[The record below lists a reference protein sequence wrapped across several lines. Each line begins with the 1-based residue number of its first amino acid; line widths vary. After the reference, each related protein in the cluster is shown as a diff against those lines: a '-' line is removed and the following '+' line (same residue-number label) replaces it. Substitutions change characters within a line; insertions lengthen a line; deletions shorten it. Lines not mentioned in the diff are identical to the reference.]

1 MNATMY
7 ETTARSLVERIVRLI
22 PANPQIMQMKSAWDL
37 FGVSGFDCADLQP
50 SLFQA
55 SWALAKAKDVYRPTC
70 GIGCHVPT
78 TSAAMPRRSGAAGGC
93 AERCRR
99 ISVGSL
105 HLRGGVYG

>member
-55 SWALAKAKDVYRPTC
+55 SWALAKAKDVYRQRAESVATC
-70 GIGCHVPT
+70 PQQAQPAT
-78 TSAAMPRRSGAAGGC
+78 ADTAAAT
-93 AERCRR
+93 
-99 ISVGSL
+99 
-105 HLRGGVYG
+105 GVR